1 MKPTKEQYWITA
13 SGYWV
18 VSSKI
23 NELAE
28 RADCTI
34 DGLGYGE
41 GNIEKFAE
49 KIIQECIDVINNDIK
64 YNQLILHNDTSYK
77 IHNMASLTCVIGK
90 IKQHFGLE

>member
-1 MKPTKEQYWITA
+1 MN
-13 SGYWV
+13 
-18 VSSKI
+18 SKI

-49 KIIQECIDVINNDIK
+49 KIIQECIDVISRHSDPFAQNSYIK
-64 YNQLILHNDTSYK
+64 VLK
-77 IHNMASLTCVIGK
+77 E
-90 IKQHFGLE
+90 HFGIE